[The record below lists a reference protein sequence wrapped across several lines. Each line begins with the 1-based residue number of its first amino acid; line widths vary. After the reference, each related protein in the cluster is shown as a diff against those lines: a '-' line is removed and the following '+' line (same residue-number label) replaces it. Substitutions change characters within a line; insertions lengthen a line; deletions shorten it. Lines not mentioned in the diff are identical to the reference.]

1 MRKPLKWTLLPL
13 GAAALLLLLYVAA
26 GPWLAIN
33 GIRRLVASGQQ
44 DQLWRFVD
52 FQRLRDS
59 LRPQLEEKI
68 MRDILARTAS
78 RSGPLAIGKV
88 SAAFTEPA
96 VKAMA
101 SPRGLAVL
109 LQGSALKHVTP
120 AGTPNDPLPQAQ
132 TRFESPSLFT
142 ATVMNADGEPVVF
155 EFRREGLSWKL
166 TGLRLPD

>member
-1 MRKPLKWTLLPL
+1 MRKKLKWTLVPL
-13 GAAALLLLLYVAA
+13 GLLALLLLAYVAA

-33 GIRRLVASGQQ
+33 GIRRLVAAGQQ
-44 DQLWRFVD
+44 DELWRFVD

-88 SAAFTEPA
+88 SSAFTEPA

-101 SPRGLAVL
+101 SPQGLATL
-109 LQGSALKHVTP
+109 LQGSALARTTAP
-120 AGTPNDPLPQAQ
+120 GTPNDGLKHAQ
-132 TRFESPSLFT
+132 TRFQSPSLFT
-142 ATVMNADGEPVVF
+142 ATVASAEGRPVVF
-155 EFRREGLSWKL
+155 EFRRDGLGWKL
-166 TGLRLPD
+166 AGLRLPD

>member
-1 MRKPLKWTLLPL
+1 MRTKLKWTLVPL
-13 GAAALLLLLYVAA
+13 GLLALLLLAYVAA

-33 GIRRLVASGQQ
+33 GIRRLVAAGQQ
-44 DQLWRFVD
+44 DELWRFVD
-52 FQRLRDS
+52 FQRLQES

-88 SAAFTEPA
+88 SSAFTEPA

-101 SPRGLAVL
+101 SPQGLATL
-109 LQGSALKHVTP
+109 LQGSALARTTAP
-120 AGTPNDPLPQAQ
+120 GAPNDGLKHAQ
-132 TRFESPSLFT
+132 TRFQSPSLFT
-142 ATVMNADGEPVVF
+142 ATVASAEGRPVVF
-155 EFRREGLSWKL
+155 EFRRDGLGWKL